1 MSTAEYQPCWI
12 CVEQEVA
19 KLISLSIDLGIE
31 PKTRDDVRN
40 MIRMCDFSSINE
52 DPIFT
57 ENVIDAYLTAA

>member
-1 MSTAEYQPCWI
+1 M
-12 CVEQEVA
+12 EQEVA